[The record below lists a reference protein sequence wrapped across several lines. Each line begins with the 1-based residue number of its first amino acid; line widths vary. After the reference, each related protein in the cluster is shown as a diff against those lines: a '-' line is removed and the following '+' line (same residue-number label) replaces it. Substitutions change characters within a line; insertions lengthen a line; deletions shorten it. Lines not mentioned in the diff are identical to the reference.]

1 MQSAMTNMRRFGAL
15 AAGMALAL
23 TARAVEVPLT
33 VEETAGVE
41 RALEVVSGGIPLPA
55 GKYKDAAAFSL
66 FDGAREVPVQVSPIV
81 KYPDG
86 SLHWALVS
94 FPATLPA
101 RGKKTY
107 TLKDQRGRAQV
118 ANPVQVRE
126 TGDLVEVSNGLV
138 AFAVNKT
145 RYNGFEWVKY
155 RNAPVFKAARAA
167 VSANGAGGPAQP
179 LAFSH
184 YYTGPIRTTLYIKGT
199 IGAAAQPTYAMAITL
214 NAGESTIHVAH
225 NLRNGGKSAVDK
237 FQVLEPR
244 FNLGLAGVL
253 QAGERGNGGGAAP
266 AYGWQAFSGAAD
278 LLVFMRHAGRGN
290 KGNYLVEAAGGE
302 LAIHLQPGDGV
313 MSMDQG
319 EHKGTDIE
327 LAFGGQVAKEALIAP
342 LHALADGA
350 WIAAH
355 DSMGVGEGFATL
367 ADEILAYRNVG
378 WSKTDDPRKLPSMA
392 ANPNLYYGWFNAHAT
407 SECDHLQGMTLGYL
421 RTGQRGFLDEAHAW
435 ARYWRTFLLWR
446 SDEFVYGKEGKFN
459 TPKWGTGRCCS
470 EGCHFY
476 GVGLFNYALL
486 TGDIDA
492 LEGAYDWGEMA
503 GVAWYGPYAGKKPGN
518 DFSAYGS
525 RGFARS
531 YQAVARAF
539 DVARNAEWLPLML
552 HYARMAT
559 QTPGR
564 DPRGFVIAW
573 SSSNPGRARGSAGDK
588 ELVDRIVRDEKIEIA
603 GAMCNH
609 PKYGS
614 YRPKC
619 LSSWPEAMTSM
630 ANYVTYNAL
639 KDMPDPAVRLV
650 AEDVLD
656 YLIAEA
662 QAGVKYVFDPVQKAV
677 HPYPILDYPL
687 PDDIYCWKGGK
698 WNQYQAKGTDSW
710 YTKWWPN
717 TLAYGYALTGEQIFK
732 TTMTE
737 CLWYGLSRDYVGA
750 PSVAPGE
757 APPFARVERNTKGDW
772 MTPTVFALGVMAR
785 PKGDEVAPAAINDLK
800 ARATGGGKVALTWTA
815 PRDAG
820 GGRVVRYQV
829 KWADKPIKDFMEID
843 HRAEWRDIV
852 YWNMARNV
860 LDEPAPGAAGAAQTM
875 TLDLAAG
882 QTLHVA
888 VRSFDQSHNRSPLG
902 NVVSV
907 AVQ

>member
-1 MQSAMTNMRRFGAL
+1 MRSATVKMQCLAAM
-15 AAGMALAL
+15 AAGMVLAL
-23 TARAVEVPLT
+23 TSPGVEVPFT
-33 VEETAGVE
+33 VEETAGVA
-41 RALEVVSGGIPLPA
+41 RTHEVVSGGIPLPA
-55 GKYKDAAAFSL
+55 GKYRDAAAFSL
-66 FDGAREVPVQVSPIV
+66 FDGTQEVPVQVSPIV

-94 FPATLPA
+94 FPATVPA
-101 RGKKTY
+101 NGKKTY
-107 TLKDQRGRAQV
+107 TLKDQRGRAPV
-118 ANPVQVRE
+118 VNPVQVRE
-126 TGDLVEVSNGLV
+126 AGDLVEVSNGLV
-138 AFAVNKT
+138 AFAVNKA
-145 RYNGFEWVKY
+145 RFNGFEWVKY
-155 RNAPVFKAARAA
+155 KNAPLFKAAKAA
-167 VSANGAGGPAQP
+167 FSANGAGGAAQP
-179 LAFSH
+179 IAFSH
-184 YYTGPIRTTLYIKGT
+184 YYQGPVRTTLFIKGR
-199 IGAAAQPTYAMAITL
+199 IGDAVQPTYSMAITL
-214 NAGESTIHVAH
+214 NAGESVIRVAH
-225 NLRNGGKSAVDK
+225 SLRNGGKSAVDR

-244 FNLGLAGVL
+244 FNLGLAGAL
-253 QAGERGNGGGAAP
+253 QPGERGNGGGAAP
-266 AYGWQAFSGAAD
+266 AFGWQLFSGATD
-278 LLVFMRHAGRGN
+278 LLVCMRHAGRGN
-290 KGNYLVEAAGGE
+290 KGNYQAEIADGE

-313 MSMDQG
+313 MTMDQG
-319 EHKGTDIE
+319 EHKGTDID

-367 ADEILAYRNVG
+367 ADEVLAYRNAG
-378 WSKTDDPRKLPSMA
+378 WSKADDPGKWPKMA

-407 SECDHLQGMTLGYL
+407 SECDQLQGMTLGYL

-486 TGDIDA
+486 TGDIEA

-503 GVAWYGPYAGKKPGN
+503 GVAWYGPYAGKKPGD

-531 YQAVARAF
+531 YLAVARAF

-564 DPRGFVIAW
+564 DPRGFVIFW
-573 SSSNPGRARGSAGDK
+573 SISDPGRARAAAGDK
-588 ELVDRIVRDEKIEIA
+588 ALVDKIVQDEKIEIV
-603 GAMCNH
+603 GATCKH

-619 LSSWPEAMTSM
+619 ISSWPEAMTAM
-630 ANYVTYNAL
+630 ANYMAYNAL
-639 KDMPDPAVRLV
+639 KDIPDPAVQLA

-656 YLIAEA
+656 YLVA
-662 QAGVKYVFDPVQKAV
+662 QAQCGVKYVFDPLQKAV
-677 HPYPILDYPL
+677 NAYPMIDYPL
-687 PDDIYCWKGGK
+687 PDDIYCWKGDK
-698 WNQYQAKGTDSW
+698 WDRYQATGTDSW

-717 TLAYGYALTGEQIFK
+717 TLAYGYVLTGERAFK
-732 TTMTE
+732 SAMAE
-737 CLWYGLSRDYVGA
+737 CLWYGLSRDYVSA
-750 PSVAPGE
+750 PSVPAGE

-772 MTPTVFALGVMAR
+772 MTPTVFALGAMAR
-785 PKGDEVAPAAINDLK
+785 PKSDEQAPAAIGDLK
-800 ARATGGGKVALTWTA
+800 ARAAGGGKVELSWSA
-815 PRDAG
+815 PRDGG

-843 HRAEWRDIV
+843 YRGEWRDIV

-860 LDEPAPGAAGAAQTM
+860 AGEPTPGAAGATERM

-882 QTLHVA
+882 QTVHIS
-888 VRSFDQSHNRSPLG
+888 VRGFDQSHNRGPLG
-902 NVVSV
+902 NVVTV
-907 AVQ
+907 VVQ